1 MFITKPKWIEK
12 VTVEPMLFLYFV
24 TLAISALVGTN
35 LILRKG
41 CDVTAAE
48 QPADLREKCLN
59 ESYAQELVAKIQTWK
74 LTIQY
79 SVPLVFILFAGSW
92 SDTHGRRRRP
102 LMFIPIAGQLL
113 TDAFN
118 VLNVYNWHWSP
129 AVAAVSECLVPALTG
144 SRICCVVGVASYVA
158 DITRVQ
164 DRTKRIGMLMSLYF
178 IATPVGACTAGFLN
192 VNIGFYGTFGVCI
205 AMNVA
210 ALVLGAALVK
220 DTSVPYDKGA
230 SIWQTVNPKVI
241 ADSVRVLVK
250 KRPSR
255 SLLIYMTIVSPLT
268 IGPMQGEYSILYLF
282 VRYKFGWNEIDYSLY
297 AAYKM
302 TGILIGTIV
311 AIWLMSVKLKM
322 HDAAIGFIGS
332 SFDLIAAVCYSF
344 VTQPWQLY
352 AVPVI
357 DIFHGAA
364 FTVST
369 SMASKLVDNSELAQ
383 LNSVRGML
391 ETLAPIIIYPLYNQ
405 LYKLTFETLPGAF
418 FLLTA
423 VITVPVV
430 ILFGLTYKAD
440 QKNNIFKNNEDNG
453 VAQKNKDECNNTVK
467 EESIKTINSV

>member
-1 MFITKPKWIEK
+1 M
-12 VTVEPMLFLYFV
+12 
-24 TLAISALVGTN
+24 
-35 LILRKG
+35 
-41 CDVTAAE
+41 
-48 QPADLREKCLN
+48 
-59 ESYAQELVAKIQTWK
+59 AKIIQWNLNGFFKKQEELK
-74 LTIQY
+74 LIIQNHD
-79 SVPLVFILFAGSW
+79 PQI
-92 SDTHGRRRRP
+92 
-102 LMFIPIAGQLL
+102 I
-113 TDAFN
+113 
-118 VLNVYNWHWSP
+118 
-129 AVAAVSECLVPALTG
+129 CLQETNFK
-144 SRICCVVGVASYVA
+144 
-158 DITRVQ
+158 DN
-164 DRTKRIGMLMSLYF
+164 F
-178 IATPVGACTAGFLN
+178 TAHLKNYEGF
-192 VNIGFYGTFGVCI
+192 
-205 AMNVA
+205 
-210 ALVLGAALVK
+210 
-220 DTSVPYDKGA
+220 S
-230 SIWQTVNPKVI
+230 
-241 ADSVRVLVK
+241 
-250 KRPSR
+250 
-255 SLLIYMTIVSPLT
+255 
-268 IGPMQGEYSILYLF
+268 EYSILYLF

-302 TGILIGTIV
+302 TGILIGTIL

-440 QKNNIFKNNEDNG
+440 QKDNIFKNNEDDV
-453 VAQKNKDECNNTVK
+453 VAPKNKDECNNTVK
-467 EESIKTINSV
+467 EESIKTIDSV

>member
-41 CDVTAAE
+41 CDMTATE
-48 QPADLREKCLN
+48 QPADLRDKCLN
-59 ESYAQELVAKIQTWK
+59 ESYAQELVARIQTWK

-79 SVPLVFILFAGSW
+79 SVPLLFILFAGSW

-118 VLNVYNWHWSP
+118 VLNVFNWHWSP

-268 IGPMQGEYSILYLF
+268 VGPMQGTIL
-282 VRYKFGWNEIDYSLY
+282 
-297 AAYKM
+297 
-302 TGILIGTIV
+302 

-440 QKNNIFKNNEDNG
+440 QKDNIFKNNEDDG

-467 EESIKTINSV
+467 KESIKTIDSV